1 MLFQLQYNEIVFFF
15 RSKKFPYMP
24 LSAVPYKLSITYIHL
39 FLSRYQY
46 PIFHSSH
53 QRLQSILAEKQ
64 KNDLDGQGNNPF
76 EVRIYF
82 CIITVY

>member
-1 MLFQLQYNEIVFFF
+1 
-15 RSKKFPYMP
+15 MP

-64 KNDLDGQGNNPF
+64 KNDLERQGNNPS

-82 CIITVY
+82 WIITVY